1 MGTAVGISG
10 AYIAAA
16 LGPGAR
22 LATLDRLAG
31 AVQAA
36 RATFDAVGIA
46 DRVTVME
53 GLFAE
58 TLEPAL
64 QRMAP
69 VEFMFID
76 GHHEEDPTIAYLET
90 ALPYLA
96 PKAVIVF
103 DDIDWSDGMIR
114 AWSSVA
120 ARAPGFAAPL
130 GSLGLWAN

>member
-36 RATFDAVGIA
+36 RATFDAVGVA
-46 DRVTVME
+46 DRVTVVE
-53 GLFAE
+53 GRFAE

-69 VEFMFID
+69 VDFMFID
-76 GHHEEDPTIAYLET
+76 GHHEEEPTLAYLET
-90 ALPYLA
+90 ALPYLGE
-96 PKAVIVF
+96 KAVVVF
-103 DDIDWSDGMIR
+103 DDIDWSEGMTR
-114 AWSSVA
+114 AWSTVA
-120 ARAPGFAAPL
+120 ARAPGFAAAL